1 MIRFAHWWFL
11 LLIPIVMYLFWAL
24 KKKRALKFSSVNLLR
39 HSGKSKSIKHKI
51 GKALVLS
58 GLILAIIALARPQT
72 TLKADF
78 IRQQGIDIALVL
90 DVSGS
95 MQSVDFEPNRMEAA
109 RKTIDDFISQRVND
123 RISLIVF
130 AGTAHTRIPLTLD
143 SNIVRESLAG
153 VTTESVGTDGTAIG
167 MAISVGINRLK
178 KSEASSQV
186 IILLTDGD
194 NNTGEIDP
202 ITASNLAQELG
213 IRIYTIGVGTDTMI
227 FPVQIFGQTQFQHY
241 PGGFDE
247 GLLMQIAEATGG
259 QYFRA
264 EDPTT
269 LSQVFETINQLE
281 RTEFQENNLRVY
293 NELAYHFIKVSLGFL
308 IIGIVLD
315 KYYFVQIP

>member
-11 LLIPIVMYLFWAL
+11 FLIPIAAYLFWAL
-24 KKKRALKFSSVNLLR
+24 KKKRALEFSSVTLFR
-39 HSGKSKSIKHKI
+39 HSKKSKTVKHKI
-51 GKALVLS
+51 GKAFVFS
-58 GLILAIIALARPQT
+58 GLILTIIALARPQT
-72 TLKADF
+72 ILNASF
-78 IRQQGIDIALVL
+78 VRQQCIDIALVL

-95 MQSVDFEPNRMEAA
+95 MQSLDFEPNRMEVA
-109 RKTIDDFISQRVND
+109 RETIDNFIAQRVND

-153 VTTESVGTDGTAIG
+153 VSTESVGTDGTAIG
-167 MAISVGINRLK
+167 MGISVGINRLR
-178 KSEASSQV
+178 KSDASSRI

-194 NNTGEIDP
+194 NNSGEIDP
-202 ITASNLAQELG
+202 LTASRLAQELG

-227 FPVQIFGQTQFQHY
+227 FPVQVFGQTQLQHY

-247 GLLMQIAEATGG
+247 ELLKQISEATGG

-269 LSQVFETINQLE
+269 LSRVFDTINQLE
-281 RTEFQENNLRVY
+281 RSDFQDNNLKVY
-293 NELAYHFIKVSLGFL
+293 NELAYSFIKASLSLLFA
-308 IIGIVLD
+308 GIVLD

>member
-11 LLIPIVMYLFWAL
+11 FLIPIVIYLFWAL
-24 KKKRALKFSSVNLLR
+24 KKKRALEFSSVTLLQN
-39 HSGKSKSIKHKI
+39 SGKSKTIKHKI
-51 GKALVLS
+51 GKAFVMS

-72 TLKADF
+72 TLKASF
-78 IRQQGIDIALVL
+78 AWQQGIDIALVL

-109 RKTIDDFISQRVND
+109 RKTIDEFISQRLND

-153 VTTESVGTDGTAIG
+153 VTTESVGSDGTAIG

-178 KSEASSQV
+178 KSDASSQV

-202 ITASNLAQELG
+202 LTASNLAQDLG

-227 FPVQIFGQTQFQHY
+227 FPVQIFGQTQLQQY

-264 EDPTT
+264 EDPAT

-281 RTEFQENNLRVY
+281 RTEFQDNNLRTY
-293 NELAYHFIKVSLGFL
+293 NELAYHFIKASLVL
-308 IIGIVLD
+308 LVIGIILD